1 MLSYFSELVEHARQ
15 AGAVKIA
22 VAAAQDDEAL
32 RAVKAA
38 QDLGLADPVLVG
50 DESQIRPLLAEVG
63 LASDTPILH
72 EANVP
77 AAALRAAELVR
88 NTSAGILMKGLVNSG
103 DFLRAILDG
112 ERGLRT
118 ERLLSHFSAYEVPG
132 GDRLI
137 FHTDGGMNIA
147 PDLAAK
153 KEILINA
160 LLALAAIGVSCP
172 NVAVLAANEVVNP
185 KMQATVDAKALA
197 DMSLRGELPPAVVEG
212 PVSMDVALSA
222 AAAVH
227 KKITS
232 KVAGQVD
239 LFVMPDIASGNIVS
253 KALIHYAKFRN
264 AGVILGATHP
274 AVMVSRADS
283 ADSKLHSIALACC
296 IAAAAR
302 RK

>member
-1 MLSYFSELVEHARQ
+1 MLSHFSELVDRAKQ
-15 AGAVKIA
+15 KGPVKIA

-38 QDLGLADPVLVG
+38 QELGLADPVLVG
-50 DESQIRPLLAEVG
+50 DAKLIQPLLAEVG
-63 LASDTPILH
+63 LPAETTIVH
-72 EANVP
+72 EPDIA
-77 AAALRAAELVR
+77 AAALKAAAIIR
-88 NTSAGILMKGLVNSG
+88 DTSSGILMKGLVNSG
-103 DFLRAILDG
+103 DFLRAILNG
-112 ERGLRT
+112 ECGLRT
-118 ERLLSHFSAYEVPG
+118 DRLLSHFSAYEVPG
-132 GDRLI
+132 GDKLI

-153 KEILINA
+153 REILINA
-160 LLALAAIGVSCP
+160 LLALSAMGIDCP
-172 NVAVLAANEVVNP
+172 KVAVLAANEVVNP

-197 DMSLRGELPPAVVEG
+197 EMSLRGELPPAVVEG
-212 PVSMDVALSA
+212 PISMDVALSA
-222 AAAVH
+222 AAAEH
-227 KKITS
+227 KKIAS

-239 LFVMPDIASGNIVS
+239 LFLVPDIASGNIVS

-264 AGVILGATHP
+264 AGVVLGATHP